1 MSKAMYR
8 VTIASGKGQTLAVVF
23 TSHPEIVRL
32 IRRQWSQPLLG
43 WRKSGAY
50 RLRTQ
55 KLDPER
61 RATTKNNE
69 NQSVCD

>member
-8 VTIASGKGQTLAVVF
+8 VTVASGKGQTLAVVF
-23 TSHPEIVRL
+23 TSHPEIVKL
-32 IRRQWSQPLLG
+32 IRKQWSQPLLG

-55 KLDPER
+55 KLDPMDFIAGGTR
-61 RATTKNNE
+61 
-69 NQSVCD
+69 